1 MEQKRENDLKTAGT
15 DKMFSPRVSRQW
27 GGEGGVGHG
36 FCSALH
42 SAGGRRRGGGGL
54 QNASPASHGHLE

>member
-1 MEQKRENDLKTAGT
+1 MKL
-15 DKMFSPRVSRQW
+15 FPPRVSRQR